1 MDPAELEQKW
11 VEEAM
16 QAAAIDA
23 AHWRPGRGVDHNRQ
37 TIQAVYGYYGKRF
50 VAHNFLLWADMA
62 NVIGATFYAAFMDLA
77 ILPDA
82 ARQLVRSLGR
92 AWRHLRRDAA
102 GELGFYETLF
112 LTMQKKI
119 FEDQAS
125 MHEAYLDGGL
135 TEIKRFYDAGIIDL
149 TTREAWEQIDLG
161 RNTGEQDALD
171 NGCRMLLW
179 REQRDIID
187 RFYVTMFNHHR
198 PEGWAFTYAM
208 TLAGTPSVPEARSMA
223 EVFPVVFPPQWV
235 PAPIRITTP
244 LPDGNVAHFADR
256 WRLIEADTLPA
267 YLKYVRGDLNEALKS
282 ALVPVAE
289 RAKRYRL
296 DIQACPLMLGLLTRW
311 GISRGSAR
319 TADAP
324 GGWMST
330 LVRRE
335 PVVLDVRTK
344 SSASALG
351 LQAARRNLI
360 WTAPG
365 RRPFKV
371 EVDLP
376 AGRVYKANAE
386 MVAATSFPAS
396 GPTNHISVRLPPTDL
411 NETEKYLGQYAV
423 VWGFKATDVAKWK
436 NNAVALANSSHRA
449 HSTQVFRPT
458 APLDF
463 VRPEFEVAHHVGDKF
478 FVISALFS
486 W

>member
-1 MDPAELEQKW
+1 MDPGELEQKW
-11 VEEAM
+11 V
-16 QAAAIDA
+16 DA
-23 AHWRPGRGVDHNRQ
+23 AMKAASIDPKRWRPGRGVDQNRQ
-37 TIQAVYGYYGKRF
+37 TIQAVYGYYGDRF

-62 NVIGATFYAAFMDLA
+62 NVIGATFYAAFIDLA

-82 ARQLVRSLGR
+82 AREFVKSLGR
-92 AWRHLRRDAA
+92 AWRRLRRDAA

-135 TEIKRFYDAGIIDL
+135 AEIERFYQAGIIDL
-149 TTREAWEQIDLG
+149 ATREAWQQIDLG
-161 RNTGEQDALD
+161 RTNGDRDALD

-187 RFYVTMFNHHR
+187 RFYVTMFNHHG

-208 TLAGTPSVPEARSMA
+208 TLAGTPSVPGARSMA
-223 EVFPVVFPPQWV
+223 EVFPVVFPPQSV

-267 YLKYVRGDLNEALKS
+267 YLKFVSGDLTEALKS
-282 ALVPVAE
+282 ALVPVAT
-289 RAKRYRL
+289 RAEKYRL
-296 DIQACPLMLGLLTRW
+296 DIQAGPLLFGLLTRW
-311 GISRGSAR
+311 GIRRGSAL
-319 TADAP
+319 TLDAP
-324 GGWMST
+324 GGWRST
-330 LVRRE
+330 VVRRE
-335 PVVLDVRTK
+335 PVVLDLHTK
-344 SSASALG
+344 PSAHKLG
-351 LQAARRNLI
+351 LEATRRNLI

-376 AGRVYKANAE
+376 AGRVYKADAE

-396 GPTNHISVRLPPTDL
+396 GPTNHITVRLPPLDL
-411 NETEKYLGQYAV
+411 DAAEECLRQYAV
-423 VWGFKATDVAKWK
+423 AWGIDPNEVSNWKTGAAGLGSSTD
-436 NNAVALANSSHRA
+436 RA
-449 HSTQVFRPT
+449 HSTQVFRP
-458 APLDF
+458 APVDF

>member
-1 MDPAELEQKW
+1 MDPGELEQKW
-11 VEEAM
+11 VEAAM
-16 QAAAIDA
+16 KAAAIDPKI
-23 AHWRPGRGVDHNRQ
+23 WRPGRGVDQNRQ
-37 TIQAVYGYYGKRF
+37 TIQAVYGYYGDRF

-82 ARQLVRSLGR
+82 ARQFVKSLGR
-92 AWRHLRRDAA
+92 AWRHLRREAA

-135 TEIKRFYDAGIIDL
+135 PEIECLYQAGIIDL
-149 TTREAWEQIDLG
+149 TTREAWQQVDLG
-161 RNTGEQDALD
+161 RKNGDRDALD

-187 RFYVTMFNHHR
+187 RFYVTMFNHHG

-208 TLAGTPSVPEARSMA
+208 TLAGTPSVPGARSMA
-223 EVFPVVFPPQWV
+223 EVFPVVFPPQCV

-267 YLKYVRGDLNEALKS
+267 YLKYVRGDLNGALKS
-282 ALVPVAE
+282 ALVPVAQ
-289 RAKRYRL
+289 RAAQYRL
-296 DIQACPLMLGLLTRW
+296 EIQACPLMWGLLTRW
-311 GISRGSAR
+311 GIRHGSVG

-324 GGWMST
+324 GGWSST
-330 LVRRE
+330 VVRRE
-335 PVVLDVRTK
+335 PVVLDLHTK
-344 SSASALG
+344 SSAQRLG
-351 LQAARRNLI
+351 LEAARRNLI
-360 WTAPG
+360 WTAPR

-376 AGRVYKANAE
+376 GTRVYKADAE

-396 GPTNHISVRLPPTDL
+396 GPTNHITVRLPALDL
-411 NETEKYLGQYAV
+411 NAAEECLRQYAV
-423 VWGFKATDVAKWK
+423 VWGIDTNEVLRWK
-436 NNAVALANSSHRA
+436 NSAVGLANSTHRA
-449 HSTQVFRPT
+449 HSTQVFRPD
-458 APLDF
+458 PVDF
-463 VRPEFEVAHHVGDKF
+463 VRPEFEVAHHVGDRF

>member
-1 MDPAELEQKW
+1 MDPGELEQKW
-11 VEEAM
+11 VDAAM
-16 QAAAIDA
+16 EAAAINA
-23 AHWRPGRGVDHNRQ
+23 KHWRPGRGVDQNRQ
-37 TIQAVYGYYGKRF
+37 TIQAVYSYYGERF
-50 VAHNFLLWADMA
+50 VAHHFLLWADMA

-82 ARQLVRSLGR
+82 ARQLVKSLGR

-125 MHEAYLDGGL
+125 MHEAYLDCGL
-135 TEIKRFYDAGIIDL
+135 PEIERFYDAGIIDL
-149 TTREAWEQIDLG
+149 TTREAWEQIDVG
-161 RNTGEQDALD
+161 RNNGDQDALD

-187 RFYVTMFNHHR
+187 RFYVTMFNHHG

-208 TLAGTPSVPEARSMA
+208 TLAGTPSVPGARSMA

-244 LPDGNVAHFADR
+244 WPDGNVAHFADR

-282 ALVPVAE
+282 AQVPVAT
-289 RAKRYRL
+289 RAEQYRL
-296 DIQACPLMLGLLTRW
+296 DIQAGPLLLGLLTRW
-311 GISRGSAR
+311 GIRRGSGL
-319 TADAP
+319 TFDAP
-324 GGWMST
+324 GGWSST
-330 LVRRE
+330 QVRRE
-335 PVVLDVRTK
+335 PVVLDLRTK
-344 SSASALG
+344 SSASTLG
-351 LQAARRNLI
+351 LEAARRNLI
-360 WTAPG
+360 WTAPE

-376 AGRVYKANAE
+376 GGRVYKANAE

-396 GPTNHISVRLPPTDL
+396 GPTNHISVRLPPLDL
-411 NETEKYLGQYAV
+411 NAAEECIGQYAV
-423 VWGFKATDVAKWK
+423 AWSIDPKEVSKWK
-436 NNAVALANSSHRA
+436 TSAAGLASSTHRA
-449 HSTQVFRPT
+449 YSTRVFRP
-458 APLDF
+458 AAVDF
-463 VRPEFEVAHHVGDKF
+463 VRLEFEVAHHVGDKF

>member
-1 MDPAELEQKW
+1 MDPGELEQKW
-11 VEEAM
+11 VDAAM
-16 QAAAIDA
+16 KAAAIDPK
-23 AHWRPGRGVDHNRQ
+23 HWRPGRGVDQNRQ
-37 TIQAVYGYYGKRF
+37 TIQAVYGYYGERF
-50 VAHNFLLWADMA
+50 YSHHFLLWADMA

-77 ILPDA
+77 IVPDA
-82 ARQLVRSLGR
+82 VRQLVKSVGR
-92 AWRHLRRDAA
+92 AWRHLRREAA

-125 MHEAYLDGGL
+125 MHEAYLDAGID
-135 TEIKRFYDAGIIDL
+135 EIERFYDAGIIDL
-149 TTREAWEQIDLG
+149 ATLEAWREIERGRKDGSREALE
-161 RNTGEQDALD
+161 

-187 RFYVTMFNHHR
+187 RFYVTMFQHNR

-208 TLAGTPSVPEARSMA
+208 TLAGTPSVPGARSMA
-223 EVFPVVFPPQWV
+223 EVFPLVLPPQWV
-235 PAPIRITTP
+235 PAPIRIATP

-267 YLKYVRGDLNEALKS
+267 FLKYVCDHEREALRS
-282 ALVPVAE
+282 ALVPVAA
-289 RAKRYRL
+289 RAKQYRL
-296 DIQACPLMLGLLTRW
+296 EITAGPLMWGLLTRW
-311 GISRGSAR
+311 GLRGFR
-319 TADAP
+319 GPTADAP
-324 GGWMST
+324 GGWSAT
-330 LVRRE
+330 QVGRK
-335 PVVLDVRTK
+335 PVVLDLQTE
-344 SSASALG
+344 SSAGTLG
-351 LQAARRNLI
+351 LKAAQRNLV

-376 AGRVYKANAE
+376 AGRVYKADAE

-396 GPTNHISVRLPPTDL
+396 GPPNHISVRLPPMDL
-411 NETEKYLGQYAV
+411 TEAEDCIGRYAV
-423 VWGFKATDVAKWK
+423 AWGIDRDEISKWK
-436 NNAVALANSSHRA
+436 DGAAGRASSTHRA
-449 HSTQVFRPT
+449 FSTQVFRP
-458 APLDF
+458 AAVEF

>member
-1 MDPAELEQKW
+1 MDPGELEQKW
-11 VEEAM
+11 VDLAM
-16 QAAAIDA
+16 EAAAIDP

-77 ILPDA
+77 ILPDT
-82 ARQLVRSLGR
+82 ARQFVRSLGR
-92 AWRHLRRDAA
+92 AWRHLRREAA

-125 MHEAYLDGGL
+125 MHEAYLVGGL
-135 TEIKRFYDAGIIDL
+135 PEIQRFYQAGVIDL
-149 TTREAWEQIDLG
+149 TTLEAWQQIDLG
-161 RNTGEQDALD
+161 RKNGAQDALD

-187 RFYVTMFNHHR
+187 RFYVTMFNHHG

-208 TLAGTPSVPEARSMA
+208 TLAGTPSVPGARSMA

-267 YLKYVRGDLNEALKS
+267 YLKYVSGDLNEALKS
-282 ALVPVAE
+282 ALVPVAK
-289 RAKRYRL
+289 RAEQYRL
-296 DIQACPLMLGLLTRW
+296 DIQAVPLMWGLLTRW
-311 GISRGSAR
+311 GMRCGSVP

-324 GGWMST
+324 GGWKST
-330 LVRRE
+330 VVRRE
-335 PVVLDVRTK
+335 PVVLDLHTK
-344 SSASALG
+344 PSARKLG
-351 LQAARRNLI
+351 LEATRRNLI
-360 WTAPG
+360 WSAPG

-376 AGRVYKANAE
+376 EGRVYQANAE

-396 GPTNHISVRLPPTDL
+396 GPTNHISVRLPPLDL
-411 NETEKYLGQYAV
+411 NETEKYLGKFAV
-423 VWGFKATDVAKWK
+423 VWGLKANEVSKWK
-436 NNAVALANSSHRA
+436 NSAAGLANSTHRA
-449 HSTQVFRPT
+449 HSTQVFRPD
-458 APLDF
+458 PVDF
-463 VRPEFEVAHHVGDKF
+463 VRLELEVAHHVGDRF

>member
-16 QAAAIDA
+16 QAAAIDP
-23 AHWRPGRGVDHNRQ
+23 AHWRPGRGADHNRQ

-82 ARQLVRSLGR
+82 ARQFVRSLGR

-135 TEIKRFYDAGIIDL
+135 PEIKRFYEAGIIDL

-161 RNTGEQDALD
+161 RNTGDQDALD

-187 RFYVTMFNHHR
+187 RFYVTMFNHHG

-208 TLAGTPSVPEARSMA
+208 TLAGTPSVPGARSMA
-223 EVFPVVFPPQWV
+223 EVFPVVFPPQCV
-235 PAPIRITTP
+235 PAPVRITTP
-244 LPDGNVAHFADR
+244 LPDGNVAQFADR

-289 RAKRYRL
+289 RAEQYRL
-296 DIQACPLMLGLLTRW
+296 DIRACPLLLGLLTRW
-311 GISRGSAR
+311 GIRRGSGL

-324 GGWMST
+324 GGWSST
-330 LVRRE
+330 LVRRG

-376 AGRVYKANAE
+376 AGRVYKADAE

-396 GPTNHISVRLPPTDL
+396 GPTNHISVRLPPLDL
-411 NETEKYLGQYAV
+411 NAAEECIGQYAV
-423 VWGFKATDVAKWK
+423 AWGIKATDVAKWK

-458 APLDF
+458 TPLDF

>member
-1 MDPAELEQKW
+1 MEQKW
-11 VEEAM
+11 VDAAM
-16 QAAAIDA
+16 KAAAIDP
-23 AHWRPGRGVDHNRQ
+23 AHWRPGRGVDQNRQ
-37 TIQAVYGYYGKRF
+37 TIQAVYGYYGERF

-82 ARQLVRSLGR
+82 ARRLVDGLGR
-92 AWRHLRRDAA
+92 AWRHFRRDAA
-102 GELGFYETLF
+102 GPLGFYETLF

-125 MHEAYLDGGL
+125 MHEAYLASGL
-135 TEIKRFYDAGIIDL
+135 PEIERFYRAGIIDL
-149 TTREAWEQIDLG
+149 ATLQAWQEIDRG
-161 RNTGEQDALD
+161 RNDGAQDALD

-187 RFYVTMFNHHR
+187 RFYVTMFRHHG

-208 TLAGTPSVPEARSMA
+208 TLAGTPSVPEAHSMA
-223 EVFPVVFPPQWV
+223 EVFPVVFPPKRI

-267 YLKYVRGDLNEALKS
+267 YLKYVCDEKDAALKS

-289 RAKRYRL
+289 RAKQYRL
-296 DIQACPLMLGLLTRW
+296 DITARPLILGLLTRW
-311 GISRGSAR
+311 GIRTGSGPS
-319 TADAP
+319 ADAL
-324 GGWMST
+324 GGWSST
-330 LVRRE
+330 EVGAE
-335 PVVLDVRTK
+335 PVVLNLRTK
-344 SSASALG
+344 SSARTLG
-351 LQAARRNLI
+351 LAAERRNLV

-376 AGRVYKANAE
+376 TGRVYTADAE
-386 MVAATSFPAS
+386 MVAATSFPAP
-396 GPTNHISVRLPPTDL
+396 GPPNHLSVRLAPMDL
-411 NETEKYLGQYAV
+411 EAAEACLGQYATA
-423 VWGFKATDVAKWK
+423 WGVAPNEIAKWQSS
-436 NNAVALANSSHRA
+436 AAGLASSTHRA
-449 HSTQVFRPT
+449 HSTQVFRP
-458 APLDF
+458 APVDF
-463 VRPEFEVAHHVGDKF
+463 VRLEFEVAHHVGDKF